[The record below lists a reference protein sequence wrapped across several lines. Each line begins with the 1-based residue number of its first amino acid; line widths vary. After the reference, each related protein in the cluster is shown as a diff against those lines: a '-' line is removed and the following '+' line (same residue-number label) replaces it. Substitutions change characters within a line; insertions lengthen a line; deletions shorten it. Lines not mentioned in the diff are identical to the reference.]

1 MPGPS
6 TVLCSLGGLGGTE
19 GEESH
24 HSNSEV
30 WPAIYC
36 FWDLILWWSR
46 RELTIPPAVH
56 WAEPGPEA
64 VSEDPMHFPHSMPY
78 SLAPPNPSQE
88 WSCSSSHCPVALA
101 RHTLSTSSNLFA
113 SPSFLPGLSPPYQA
127 PLFPSTWGLLRV
139 PQPRNPFS
147 PFCSFLLAPSPPGSL
162 LGLTHYSE
170 GLQSVV

>member
-36 FWDLILWWSR
+36 FWDLTLGWSR

-56 WAEPGPEA
+56 WAESGPEA
-64 VSEDPMHFPHSMPY
+64 LSEDPMHFPHSMPY
-78 SLAPPNPSQE
+78 SFAPPTLPRNGAAAAPR
-88 WSCSSSHCPVALA
+88 PVALA
-101 RHTLSTSSNLFA
+101 PHTLSTSSKLFA
-113 SPSFLPGLSPPYQA
+113 SPSYLPGLSPHPVTRLPFPP
-127 PLFPSTWGLLRV
+127 PLGASCRFPSLETPPVHFVPSFWPLSSRQSSWTNTLL
-139 PQPRNPFS
+139 
-147 PFCSFLLAPSPPGSL
+147 
-162 LGLTHYSE
+162 
-170 GLQSVV
+170 